1 MEKDESNP
9 ELPPEVLSLIFVQL
23 KSFDLF
29 SVELV
34 CKSWQEIVA
43 ENIWKEVAKREFELP
58 PHHKDLANQAKKY
71 SKISNNIR
79 RCRCVVTTLAV
90 ASDPNK
96 KNHLIGYTSFNENTA
111 VVNWIRRSGYGSGQ
125 FDYSAEAAIINIT
138 TRDVKIVQPDA
149 NHNLVLY
156 GPYLTQLAWNG
167 YNIMLSY
174 NYARLAEITGK
185 NKVQTGPVITTNLCS
200 MIIPNEELDM
210 QHLIAAIDLDL
221 SNSSSQYG
229 VLKIQIYNLEDKR
242 VMCDIKVEE
251 FATRNYLY
259 AQKPSIVFKGEKI
272 YYVSC
277 HSRKT
282 LTEIDINNPTVRTT
296 RGMSILPEDALLTG
310 INASF
315 AFGVIQHRQA
325 WCYNFATSTLATY
338 SCDTLVYVVD
348 ATWYCGFFMVFE
360 SHALVFF

>member
-1 MEKDESNP
+1 
-9 ELPPEVLSLIFVQL
+9 
-23 KSFDLF
+23 
-29 SVELV
+29 
-34 CKSWQEIVA
+34 
-43 ENIWKEVAKREFELP
+43 
-58 PHHKDLANQAKKY
+58 
-71 SKISNNIR
+71 
-79 RCRCVVTTLAV
+79 
-90 ASDPNK
+90 
-96 KNHLIGYTSFNENTA
+96 
-111 VVNWIRRSGYGSGQ
+111 
-125 FDYSAEAAIINIT
+125 
-138 TRDVKIVQPDA
+138 
-149 NHNLVLY
+149 
-156 GPYLTQLAWNG
+156 
-167 YNIMLSY
+167 
-174 NYARLAEITGK
+174 
-185 NKVQTGPVITTNLCS
+185 
-200 MIIPNEELDM
+200 MIIV
-210 QHLIAAIDLDL
+210 IR

-259 AQKPSIVFKGEKI
+259 AQKPSLVFKGEKI

-296 RGMSILPEDALLTG
+296 RDMSILPEDALLTG

-315 AFGVIQHRQA
+315 AFGVIQNRQA

-360 SHALVFF
+360 SHALVFFDPYSEGETLKVVTRFVADPIQLCQFRIVSEISIAFYLIILNQIVRERQVVVVDHLRLRENVGLWTCKRRDPIACHHWNWEVRFGKSLYIVY